1 MSPAKSRT
9 SRITVTVMLGLTA
22 LGVGAVWVAGQ
33 DSRPTTPDPA
43 RFADEIGRL
52 VEWDRKNS
60 FPKDAILF
68 VGSSSIRAW
77 STHESFPQWP
87 VINRGF
93 GGSHIRDV
101 NHYFK
106 QVVEPYRAK
115 VIVFYAGDNDIAAGV
130 TPEQVRDDFA
140 AFVRLVRAAQPETP
154 IVFLSIKPS
163 QSRWEYWARTQ
174 EANALIRALAE
185 KDGTLTYVDAGTP
198 LLGAGGEPR
207 AELYKDDRL
216 HLNDAGYAV
225 WTRALTS
232 VLEKLISR

>member
-1 MSPAKSRT
+1 MSPAKPRT
-9 SRITVTVMLGLTA
+9 LRIVATLGPA
-22 LGVGAVWVAGQ
+22 LAALVAGAAWAVGP

-43 RFADEIGRL
+43 RFADEIGRF
-52 VEWDRKNS
+52 VEWDRRNAW
-60 FPKDAILF
+60 PRDAILF
-68 VGSSSIRAW
+68 VGSSSIRMWA
-77 STHESFPQWP
+77 TRESFPQWP

-93 GGSHIRDV
+93 GGSHIRDI

-106 QVVEPYRAK
+106 QVVEPYRAR

-130 TPEQVRDDFA
+130 APEQARDDFA

-163 QSRWEYWARTQ
+163 KDRWAYWPRMQ

-185 KDGTLTYVDAGTP
+185 QDGTLTCVDVGTP

-207 AELYKDDRL
+207 PELYKSDKL
-216 HLNDAGYAV
+216 HLNDAGYEV
-225 WTRALTS
+225 WTRTLTP
-232 VLEKLISR
+232 VLEKLLRR